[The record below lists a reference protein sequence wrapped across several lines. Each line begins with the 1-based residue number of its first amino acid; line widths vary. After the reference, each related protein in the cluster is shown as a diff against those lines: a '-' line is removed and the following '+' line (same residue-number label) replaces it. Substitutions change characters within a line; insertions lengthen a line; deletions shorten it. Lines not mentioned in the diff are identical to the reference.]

1 MSGIGGAAWIKFAGN
16 VRTGVGTSGEQR
28 KTKRSHSDGFIRT
41 PAEGERRWQ
50 SAPSAGRAQDICLR
64 VTETDCDD
72 YKCANVFRLFHYE
85 HSVVLHSNTFQ
96 MLNKYRE
103 LCFHIIIFNDDY
115 YRVIIPQQ

>member
-28 KTKRSHSDGFIRT
+28 KTERSHSDGFIRT

-50 SAPSAGRAQDICLR
+50 SAPSAGSTRDICLR

-72 YKCANVFRLFHYE
+72 NLNTFSHLLFHY
-85 HSVVLHSNTFQ
+85 
-96 MLNKYRE
+96 
-103 LCFHIIIFNDDY
+103 
-115 YRVIIPQQ
+115 